1 MGALS
6 LTAAIRQRTLNFRLR
21 LYLFLPFNPSHGDS
35 FTSCMTPVE
44 TSTTPE
50 YSVLRLPG
58 MLTKSCAHSI
68 LAVSGAAVKGRGEIS
83 AGKIWSRRYGAKI
96 WSPSYGTEDMKKLQA
111 LPEINSYKLCNETY
125 LYN

>member
-1 MGALS
+1 
-6 LTAAIRQRTLNFRLR
+6 
-21 LYLFLPFNPSHGDS
+21 
-35 FTSCMTPVE
+35 MTPVE

-111 LPEINSYKLCNETY
+111 LPEINSYKLRSEERRVGKECASMCRSRWSPY
-125 LYN
+125 H

>member
-1 MGALS
+1 
-6 LTAAIRQRTLNFRLR
+6 
-21 LYLFLPFNPSHGDS
+21 
-35 FTSCMTPVE
+35 MTPVE

-83 AGKIWSRRYGAKI
+83 AGKIWNKDMEQRYGAKI
-96 WSPSYGTEDMKKLQA
+96 WGRRYGTEDMKKLQA

>member
-1 MGALS
+1 
-6 LTAAIRQRTLNFRLR
+6 
-21 LYLFLPFNPSHGDS
+21 
-35 FTSCMTPVE
+35 
-44 TSTTPE
+44 
-50 YSVLRLPG
+50 

-83 AGKIWSRRYGAKI
+83 AGNIWNKDMEQRYGAKIWSRRYG
-96 WSPSYGTEDMKKLQA
+96 TEDMKAPQA

>member
-1 MGALS
+1 
-6 LTAAIRQRTLNFRLR
+6 
-21 LYLFLPFNPSHGDS
+21 
-35 FTSCMTPVE
+35 MTPVE

-50 YSVLRLPG
+50 YSVLRFPG
-58 MLTKSCAHSI
+58 MLTKFCAHSI

-83 AGKIWSRRYGAKI
+83 AGNIWNKDMEQR
-96 WSPSYGTEDMKKLQA
+96 YGTEDMKAPQA